1 MTEHE
6 IREKIRQAYTHAT
19 PDVLDAVLSDCRE
32 EKGCA
37 IMTITTK
44 KRKNFVTQLAGIA
57 ACLCLLL
64 GGGLGLHSYQ
74 INRVVDATVSLDV
87 NPSVEI
93 QVNQK
98 ERVLKV
104 VPLNEDGRTIVGD
117 MDFTGSDVNVA
128 VNAMIGSML
137 QNGYL
142 SELTNSVLISVDNKN
157 TTKGVELQERLTEEV
172 NKLLQTDTFH
182 GAILSQT
189 VSKNE
194 ELQQLAD
201 TYGITL
207 GKAQLIQDILEE
219 NSRHTFEEL
228 ASLSINELNLLL
240 QKEST
245 ENSKVESLGIASD
258 KAYIGETKAKEIALE
273 KAGVAADSLTSYKIE
288 LDTEWGNMVYDVE
301 FTAEGVEYDLELN
314 ATTGEVLKFEKEN
327 KSGGNQAVNTDS
339 TQQPAPA
346 QETKPASA
354 PTTES
359 TSSTPGATAPAATPS
374 NGNQPASSQTTSGI
388 TLDQAKA
395 IALSHAGVN
404 ADTVYDFD
412 GEWDYEHGIA
422 VYELDFKS
430 GGYEY
435 DYEVNAVTGEILKSE
450 KEWDD

>member
-1 MTEHE
+1 MTEHK
-6 IREKIRQAYTHAT
+6 IHEKIRQAYIHAT
-19 PDVLDAVLSDCRE
+19 PDVLNAVLSDCRK

-44 KRKNFVTQLAGIA
+44 KRKSLVTQLAGIA

-64 GGGLGLHSYQ
+64 GGGLGLHNYQ

-104 VPLNEDGRTIVGD
+104 LPLNEDGRIIVGN

-142 SELTNSVLISVDNKN
+142 SELTNSILISVDNKN
-157 TTKGVELQERLTEEV
+157 IAKGVELQERLTAEV
-172 NKLLQTDTFH
+172 NELLQTDTFH

-194 ELQQLAD
+194 ELQQLSD

-207 GKAQLIQDILEE
+207 GKAQLIQDVLTED
-219 NSRHTFEEL
+219 SRHTFEEL
-228 ASLSINELNLLL
+228 APLSINELNLLL

-245 ENSKVESLGIASD
+245 GNTKVETLGTASD
-258 KAYIGETKAKEIALE
+258 KAYIGETKAKEIALQ
-273 KAGVAADSLTSYKIE
+273 KAGVAADSLISYKIE

-301 FTAEGVEYDLELN
+301 FTAEGIEYDCELN
-314 ATTGEVLKFEKEN
+314 AKTGEVLKFEKEN
-327 KSGGNQAVNTDS
+327 KFGGNQTVNV
-339 TQQPAPA
+339 APV
-346 QETKPASA
+346 QEATPTPEPTTA
-354 PTTES
+354 PTTELPPS
-359 TSSTPGATAPAATPS
+359 TSNAPSTAATPS
-374 NGNQPASSQTTSGI
+374 NGNQAAASQTASQI
-388 TLDQAKA
+388 TLEQAKA
-395 IALSHAGVN
+395 IALSHAGVD
-404 ADTVYDFD
+404 AGTVYDFD

>member
-1 MTEHE
+1 MKGYE
-6 IREKIRQAYTHAT
+6 INEKIRQAYTHST
-19 PDVLDAVLSDCRE
+19 PDILDAVLSDCKK

-37 IMTITTK
+37 IMMTTNK
-44 KRKNFVTQLAGIA
+44 KRKSLVTQLVGIA
-57 ACLCLLL
+57 ACLCLLI
-64 GGGLGLHSYQ
+64 GGGAVFHNYQ
-74 INRVVDATVSLDV
+74 INHIVDATVSLDV

-104 VPLNEDGRTIVGD
+104 LPLNEDGRIIVGN

-142 SELTNSVLISVDNKN
+142 SELTNSILISVDNKN
-157 TTKGVELQERLTEEV
+157 IAKGVELQERLTAEV
-172 NKLLQTDTFH
+172 NELLQTDTFH

-207 GKAQLIQDILEE
+207 GKAQLIQDVLTED
-219 NSRHTFEEL
+219 SRHTFEEL

-245 ENSKVESLGIASD
+245 GNTKVETLGIASD
-258 KAYIGETKAKEIALE
+258 KAYIGETKAKEIAMQ
-273 KAGVAADSLTSYKIE
+273 KAGVAADSLISYKIE

-301 FTAEGVEYDLELN
+301 FTAEGIEYDCELN
-314 ATTGEVLKFEKEN
+314 AKTGEVLKFEKEN
-327 KSGGNQAVNTDS
+327 KFGGNQTVNVT
-339 TQQPAPA
+339 PV
-346 QETKPASA
+346 QEATPTPEPTPA
-354 PTTES
+354 PTTELPPS
-359 TSSTPGATAPAATPS
+359 TSNAPSTAATPS
-374 NGNQPASSQTTSGI
+374 NGNQAAASQTASQI
-388 TLDQAKA
+388 TLEQAKA
-395 IALSHAGVN
+395 IALSHAGVD
-404 ADTVYDFD
+404 AGTVYDFD